1 MARRPRK
8 NPWPRRADLESRS
21 SFPFHPSARNT
32 IMAVV
37 RIPTPLRPHT
47 AGQDSIEAAGTTVR
61 EVLDQVCQNHPAL
74 RERIFEGDELR
85 RFVNV
90 YVNNEDIRY
99 MEDLDT
105 PAAEKDEVSI
115 IPAVAGG

>member
-1 MARRPRK
+1 MP
-8 NPWPRRADLESRS
+8 
-21 SFPFHPSARNT
+21 T
-32 IMAVV
+32 V

-47 AGQDSIEAAGTTVR
+47 GGHDTLNATGATVG
-61 EVLDQVCQNHPAL
+61 EVLAQMGAQYPDF
-74 RERIFEGDELR
+74 RERLFDGDELR

-99 MEDLDT
+99 LDDLAT
-105 PAAEKDEVSI
+105 AVSENDEISI

>member
-1 MARRPRK
+1 
-8 NPWPRRADLESRS
+8 
-21 SFPFHPSARNT
+21 
-32 IMAVV
+32 MAVV

-47 AGQDSIEAAGTTVR
+47 GGLDRVEAAGSTVC
-61 EVLDQVCQNHPAL
+61 EILGHLAAQHPAL
-74 RERIFEGDELR
+74 RERLFDGEELR

-99 MEDLDT
+99 LDDLAT
-105 PAAEKDEVSI
+105 PVAENDEVSI

>member
-1 MARRPRK
+1 MPQ
-8 NPWPRRADLESRS
+8 
-21 SFPFHPSARNT
+21 
-32 IMAVV
+32 V

-47 AGQDSIEAAGTTVR
+47 GGQDIVDAPGSTVG
-61 EVLDQVCQNHPAL
+61 EILGHLGEQFPAF
-74 RERIFEGDELR
+74 RDRIFDGAELR

-99 MEDLDT
+99 LDELAT
-105 PAAEKDEVSI
+105 AVGEKDEVSI

>member
-1 MARRPRK
+1 LNLHFSAK
-8 NPWPRRADLESRS
+8 HSEDL
-21 SFPFHPSARNT
+21 

-47 AGQDSIEAAGTTVR
+47 GGQDRVEAQGASVG
-61 EVLDQVCQNHPAL
+61 EILEQLGKQYPAL
-74 RERIFEGDELR
+74 ATRLFEAGELR

-99 MEDLDT
+99 LEDLAT
-105 PAAEKDEVSI
+105 PVNPSDEISI

>member
-1 MARRPRK
+1 
-8 NPWPRRADLESRS
+8 
-21 SFPFHPSARNT
+21 
-32 IMAVV
+32 MAVV

-47 AGQDSIEAAGTTVR
+47 GGNDTVEAAGATVG
-61 EVLDQVCQNHPAL
+61 EVLGQVGTQYPAL
-74 RERIFEGDELR
+74 KERIFDGEELR

-99 MEDLDT
+99 LDDLDT
-105 PAAEKDEVSI
+105 PVADKDEVSI

>member
-1 MARRPRK
+1 MPQ
-8 NPWPRRADLESRS
+8 
-21 SFPFHPSARNT
+21 
-32 IMAVV
+32 V

-47 AGQDSIEAAGTTVR
+47 GGHDTVEAPGATVGEVLGHVGTTY
-61 EVLDQVCQNHPAL
+61 PAL
-74 RERIFEGDELR
+74 RERIFDGEELR

-99 MEDLDT
+99 LDDLNT
-105 PAAEKDEVSI
+105 AVGEKDEVSI